1 MLKNKKEN
9 RVSKRVSIK
18 ENDLQVFDKNFSHAD
33 IQSRSVLV
41 SLDIINESA

>member
-18 ENDLQVFDKNFSHAD
+18 ENDPPVFDKNFNQND

-41 SLDIINESA
+41 SLDIIN